1 MINNASDNMSRFLV
15 KSKIGLGRDFTV
27 YDDEEATHKVFR
39 IDAKMGLGT
48 KAEIM
53 DAEDKVIY
61 TAKGKIINIPR
72 TMDFFTP
79 NGDRVA
85 KAVAH
90 FSPIKSHI
98 TMGLSDGKKWELTG
112 NFIEKNYQV
121 KDGDNV
127 IIEMNQ
133 KWLSVRDK
141 YFVEISTDVDIPLA
155 LGLIWAVDVWRE
167 GKNN

>member
-1 MINNASDNMSRFLV
+1 METSSKDRKRFLV

-27 YDDEEATHKVFR
+27 YDDEEATHKVYR
-39 IDAKMGLGT
+39 IDAKVGLGS

-53 DAEDKVIY
+53 DANDKVIY
-61 TAKGKIINIPR
+61 TAKGKIINIPKH
-72 TMDFFTP
+72 MDYLTAS
-79 NGDRVA
+79 GEHVA
-85 KAVAH
+85 KATAH

-98 TMGLSDGKKWELTG
+98 TMELANGSKWELTG

-121 KDGDNV
+121 TEGDKV

-133 KWLSVRDK
+133 KWLTVRDK
-141 YFVEISTDVDIPLA
+141 YFVEIANDVDIPLA

>member
-1 MINNASDNMSRFLV
+1 LV

-39 IDAKMGLGT
+39 IDAKVGLGS

-53 DAEDKVIY
+53 DANDKIIY

-72 TMDFFTP
+72 HMDYSSP
-79 NGDRVA
+79 DGVHVA
-85 KAVAH
+85 KAIAH

-98 TMGLSDGKKWELTG
+98 TMEFADGKKWELNG
-112 NFIEKNYQV
+112 NFIEKNYLV
-121 KDGDNV
+121 KEGDKV

-133 KWLSVRDK
+133 KWLAIRDK
-141 YFVEISTDVDIPLA
+141 YFVEIATDVDVPIA

>member
-1 MINNASDNMSRFLV
+1 MIDSSGEMKRFLV

-27 YDDEEATHKVFR
+27 FDDEEATNKVFK
-39 IDAKMGLGT
+39 IDAKVGLGS

-53 DAEDKVIY
+53 DANDKVIY
-61 TAKGKIINIPR
+61 SAKGRVINIPKR
-72 TMDFFTP
+72 MEYLDT
-79 NGDRVA
+79 NGKNVA
-85 KAVAH
+85 TATAH

-98 TMGLSDGKKWELTG
+98 TMEFTGGRKWELKG

-121 KDGDNV
+121 KEGDKT

-133 KWLSVRDK
+133 KWMTVRDK
-141 YFVEISTDVDIPLA
+141 YFVEIASDVDIPLA